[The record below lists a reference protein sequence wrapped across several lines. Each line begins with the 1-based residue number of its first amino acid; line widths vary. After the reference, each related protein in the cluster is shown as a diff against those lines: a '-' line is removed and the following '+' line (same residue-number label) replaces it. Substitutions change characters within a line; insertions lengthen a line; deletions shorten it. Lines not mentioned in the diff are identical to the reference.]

1 VPPPVRVV
9 LVEDNQM
16 FRETLELLLG
26 LRPDIDVVASVASG
40 NEAPEACARLEPDV
54 VLMDYRMPGLNGA
67 QATEAVLAA
76 APNARVVCLTAS
88 VSRKEVVQLLAAGAV
103 ACLTKDEDLDDIV
116 AAIHEAA
123 ARPART

>member
-1 VPPPVRVV
+1 VAPIRVV

-26 LRPDIDVVASVASG
+26 LRPEIDIVASVATG
-40 NEAPEACARLEPDV
+40 NEAPATCAQLKPDV

-67 QATEAVLAA
+67 QATEAVLRAS
-76 APNARVVCLTAS
+76 PSSRVVCLTAS
-88 VSRKEVVQLLAAGAV
+88 VSRKEVDQLYAAGAV

-116 AAIHEAA
+116 SAIRDAVGEHA
-123 ARPART
+123 